1 MSKLRNYI
9 NNERGSGMLVLMVG
23 MLIAAIFIAFIFFD
37 FSSVFINKR
46 VTQTGADAAAL
57 AAVKESGKSLG
68 EDLRDETQEKL
79 DELRED
85 FEDFLEA
92 EAESNEGSDD
102 EGESEDLP
110 TPEELLENFID
121 QVEVDLGRR
130 MPSDIKEWLRD
141 SSVEVDANSA
151 LKFFFEEDEVS
162 EIACTSVRDNLS
174 GAREAAERYA
184 KENQNDR
191 LVDIRFIPED
201 FRIYVETD
209 RKGQYVTVSDKLLSP
224 IKSEAS
230 ARIGSP
236 KGFTVTC
243 D

>member
-1 MSKLRNYI
+1 MTKCKEYI
-9 NNERGSGMLVLMVG
+9 TNERGSGMLVLIIG

-37 FSSVFINKR
+37 FSNVFINKR

-57 AAVKESGKSLG
+57 AAVKESGKTLK
-68 EDLRDETQEKL
+68 EDLRDETQDKL
-79 DELRED
+79 DDLKEA
-85 FEDFLEA
+85 FEDFLEQA
-92 EAESNEGSDD
+92 EDEGSEDEEEPKDLPSPDELLDDFISQVEAE
-102 EGESEDLP
+102 
-110 TPEELLENFID
+110 
-121 QVEVDLGRR
+121 LGRQ
-130 MPSDIKEWLRD
+130 MPNDIKEWLKD

-162 EIACTSVRDNLS
+162 EIACKSVRDNIS

-209 RKGQYVTVSDKLLSP
+209 RKGQYVTVSDDMLSP
-224 IKSEAS
+224 VKSESS

-236 KGFTVTC
+236 KGFTVSC